1 MNAPMP
7 SRTLDSG
14 PPRAWRVRLRTL
26 IDARPV
32 QRLVVGL
39 ILLNAAIFGLETSSW
54 AMATI
59 GPALVLADK
68 AILALFVVEIVLRIV
83 AHGRAFFRDPWSL
96 FDLAVVSLG
105 LLPATSSLTALRA
118 LRVLRVLRLLHFVPE
133 LRKVVAAL
141 LGAIPGLAAIV
152 AVLVLL
158 FYVAAV
164 IATKLFAATAPQWF
178 GTLGLSLFTLFQI
191 MTLEGWA
198 DIVRDL
204 MEPYPFAWLFFV
216 PFILVTTFTMLNLF
230 IAIIVG
236 AIERERHLAG
246 PTEPTPASPSDIGPR
261 LDAIA
266 REIAQLAE
274 AASRSGK
281 MPRRDAVR

>member
-7 SRTLDSG
+7 SRTPDSG
-14 PPRAWRVRLRTL
+14 TPRAWRARLRTL
-26 IDARPV
+26 IDGRPV
-32 QRLVVGL
+32 QRLVIGL
-39 ILLNAAIFGLETSSW
+39 ILLNAAIFGLETSSS
-54 AMATI
+54 AMAAL

-68 AILALFVVEIVLRIV
+68 AILALFVIEIVFRIV
-83 AHGRAFFRDPWSL
+83 AHGRAFFRDSWSL

-178 GTLGLSLFTLFQI
+178 GNLGLSLFTLFQI

-236 AIERERHLAG
+236 AIERERHRAS
-246 PTEPTPASPSDIGPR
+246 PTESAPASASDIGPR

-281 MPRRDAVR
+281 IPRRDAVR